1 MHHNV
6 PEFASLHSSV
16 VCHTLAQGEN
26 HALNYIKLR
35 FGVSK
40 CNLLWFTKVKIRSS
54 CPKCCTQQHG
64 RSVIHFEQWRKR
76 ISFLFI
82 PGHFAVVCR
91 PWAHH
96 HLGTEKLRASFL
108 SYIISSNMMTV
119 LYSKYRFS
127 KLSVQNEPQRFSKTC
142 RSLIWFKSISLIL
155 FNLIWK
161 AKRSIFTLFATLS
174 GILRLYKSS
183 FPLPEIYKCS
193 NPLKA
198 EFVIFLCITSGSR
211 YHNTQTFSIKFSSSG
226 TETL

>member
-6 PEFASLHSSV
+6 PEFASLHGSV
-16 VCHTLAQGEN
+16 VRHALAQGEN

-40 CNLLWFTKVKIRSS
+40 CNLLWFTFTKVKTRSC

-64 RSVIHFEQWRKR
+64 GRGMIHFEQWKRR

-82 PGHFAVVCR
+82 PCHFGVVCR

-96 HLGTEKLRASFL
+96 HLGTEKLMASIL
-108 SYIISSNMMTV
+108 SYIISSTMMTV

-127 KLSVQNEPQRFSKTC
+127 KPSDQNKLQRFLKTC
-142 RSLIWFKSISLIL
+142 TILIWFKSISSTL
-155 FNLIWK
+155 FNLIWN
-161 AKRSIFTLFATLS
+161 ANRSIFILFATLS

-183 FPLPEIYKCS
+183 FTLLVIYKS
-193 NPLKA
+193 SYPLKA
-198 EFVIFLCITSGSR
+198 EVGSR
-211 YHNTQTFSIKFSSSG
+211 YHNTQTHSIHFSFSC